1 MKSNDI
7 NKLTQKHKKFMEKVD
22 IFPYTLIMDN
32 LKYERAHF
40 YRLTSSLYGSFLF
53 TPYDV
58 SYEKIKSIFYSF
70 ILIEEYLK
78 NKISKLNTFASNNG
92 SNPYYDMRNMMKVHL
107 LKNPDHQYIQY
118 DIESFI
124 SSVDFVENSFLKVRG
139 DYQKYQRICEEINRN
154 KEFSI
159 YQLEQLRRIVGE
171 CQACMFNQ
179 VAEQQKSLTPARKI
193 IDYLL
198 SVNDRNNDV
207 EKLINQFNVLV
218 EAKSEMNLNQ
228 SLNKFGN
235 AEKNKSLS
243 HEELIEEQIR
253 LFEKDFYRALDEGFI
268 KRRVRNPSVQEV

>member
-1 MKSNDI
+1 
-7 NKLTQKHKKFMEKVD
+7 
-22 IFPYTLIMDN
+22 
-32 LKYERAHF
+32 
-40 YRLTSSLYGSFLF
+40 
-53 TPYDV
+53 
-58 SYEKIKSIFYSF
+58 
-70 ILIEEYLK
+70 
-78 NKISKLNTFASNNG
+78 
-92 SNPYYDMRNMMKVHL
+92 MKVHF
-107 LKNPDHQYIQY
+107 LKNPDHQHIQY

-124 SSVDFVENSFLKVRG
+124 SSVDFIENSLLKVRG
-139 DYQKYQRICEEINRN
+139 DYQKYQRICEEIKMK

-207 EKLINQFNVLV
+207 EKLVNHFNVLV

-235 AEKNKSLS
+235 A
-243 HEELIEEQIR
+243 QR
-253 LFEKDFYRALDEGFI
+253 
-268 KRRVRNPSVQEV
+268 